1 MKGSTKKTE
10 EPKAIYDVKV
20 TRAKE
25 FDGGAVTFDM
35 IVNGVQLYG
44 CWYREGQDKNGK
56 DYEMI
61 SFPSQKGKDGKYYNH
76 CWFKVDDDTKADIID
91 QLQKLV

>member
-10 EPKAIYDVKV
+10 KEMQYDVKV

-35 IVNGVQLYG
+35 VVNGITIYG
-44 CWYREGQDKNGK
+44 CWYREGQDKNGN
-56 DYEMI
+56 DYEII

-76 CWFKVDDDTKADIID
+76 VWFKVDDDTKADIID

>member
-10 EPKAIYDVKV
+10 KEMQYDVKV

-35 IVNGVQLYG
+35 VVNGITVYG

-56 DYEMI
+56 EYEII

-76 CWFKVDDDTKADIID
+76 VWFKVDDDTKADIID

>member
-10 EPKAIYDVKV
+10 KEMQYDVKV

-25 FDGGAVTFDM
+25 FDGGAVTFD
-35 IVNGVQLYG
+35 IVVNGITIYG

-61 SFPSQKGKDGKYYNH
+61 SFPSHKGKDGKYYNNA
-76 CWFKVDDDTKADIID
+76 WFKVDDDTKADIID